1 MDPRWRKSL
10 LRADSRDVIRRI
22 PDHSIDLILTDP
34 PNNLAPHSTGNI
46 PPARKLGHEQ
56 RRGGMG
62 QKRNSSTSRAPST
75 TRGLNPRLSFIATP
89 NWWTSTSILPSAT
102 TTSPERE
109 CARACASSAG
119 NKEEIEQIPD
129 GPLRTLPSILLKEM
143 DTNLFRKMSRM
154 KVLEQQK
161 HLLPEADL
169 RDNIETAIK
178 SAVYMD
184 LRALY
189 NTPSLS
195 PVLHCALFLFIR
207 NYAYSGMFRYNDKGQ
222 FNVPYGG
229 IAYNAKSM
237 RKKLDYYRS
246 IPLLAHFRSAHI
258 YNMDFEQFLPAARR
272 GG

>member
-1 MDPRWRKSL
+1 MTWRNGTKKEFF
-10 LRADSRDVIRRI
+10 
-22 PDHSIDLILTDP
+22 DL
-34 PNNLAPHSTGNI
+34 
-46 PPARKLGHEQ
+46 
-56 RRGGMG
+56 
-62 QKRNSSTSRAPST
+62 
-75 TRGLNPRLSFIATP
+75 
-89 NWWTSTSILPSAT
+89 
-102 TTSPERE
+102 
-109 CARACASSAG
+109 ACAIDNTWAEAEAFFHRHAELVDLYLAFRNDHITREGMREGVRQFCMG

-178 SAVYMD
+178 SAIYMD